1 VGTTLTVAA
10 VLVIAALV
18 AAVISVELGL
28 SVAVIEILAGIV
40 IGNTMHLATPDW
52 LVFLAGFG
60 SVLLTFLAGAE
71 VDPTALRRSWKA
83 STVIGVASFLVPF
96 VTAMLAAR
104 LLAGWDWRAAEIGGI
119 ALSTTSLAVVYAVL
133 VESGLSATRIG
144 QLIMSAT
151 FVTDLGTVL
160 ALSLLF
166 VRPTWWLV
174 PFVVVSVGLILVMPK
189 LDDWFFSRYGNRV
202 IEPEIKGAFA
212 ALLVLMWLGDK
223 ASSHAVL
230 PAFLLGLAV
239 SRTFE
244 RNRTTQQ
251 RFRVVAFALLTPFF
265 FLRSGMN
272 VSLPLVWA
280 NLGLLAV
287 FLAAKLV
294 SKSAAVYP
302 LARRWARPHAGFTTL
317 LMSTGL
323 TFGTISATYGYTAGV
338 ITRAQFSVLV
348 CVVVLSAVVPTAIAQ
363 RWFSPRPT
371 AAPVEPE
378 LVEDEEFEPIHRRR
392 ADDRAGRPSAKEAA
406 GVDQRSGDAPDEPVV
421 RPVRAEP

>member
-1 VGTTLTVAA
+1 MGTTLTVAA
-10 VLVIAALV
+10 ALAVAALI
-18 AAVISVELGL
+18 ATMFAVELGL
-28 SVAVIEILAGIV
+28 SVAVVEILAGILV
-40 IGNTMHLATPDW
+40 GNALHLSTPDW
-52 LVFLAGFG
+52 LVFLASFG
-60 SVLLTFLAGAE
+60 SVVLTFLAGAE
-71 VDPTALRRSWKA
+71 VDPTALRESWKA
-83 STVIGVASFLVPF
+83 SLAIGVISFAAPF
-96 VTAMLAAR
+96 VAAMLACR
-104 LLAGWDWRAAEIGGI
+104 YLAGWDWRAAHIGGI

-133 VESGLSATRIG
+133 VESGLNTTRIG

-166 VRPTWWLV
+166 LRPTWWLL
-174 PFVVVSVGLILVMPK
+174 PFIAVSVAFIWALPRLEG
-189 LDDWFFSRYGNRV
+189 WFFSRYGNRV

-212 ALLVLMWLGDK
+212 ALLVLMWFGDK

-244 RNRTTQQ
+244 RHRTTQQ

-280 NLGLLAV
+280 NLGLLLVLLAV
-287 FLAAKLV
+287 KLGAKSV
-294 SKSAAVYP
+294 GVYP

-323 TFGTISATYGYTAGV
+323 TFGTISATYGYTAGIV
-338 ITRAQFSVLV
+338 TRAQFSVLV
-348 CVVVLSAVVPTAIAQ
+348 CVVVLTAVVPTAIAQ
-363 RWFSPRPT
+363 RWFTPRVPSAT
-371 AAPVEPE
+371 TPDPE
-378 LVEDEEFEPIHRRR
+378 TVEDEEFEPIPR
-392 ADDRAGRPSAKEAA
+392 
-406 GVDQRSGDAPDEPVV
+406 RSGTRWQSGLV
-421 RPVRAEP
+421 RRPGRRGPG

>member
-1 VGTTLTVAA
+1 MSTTLTVAA
-10 VLVIAALV
+10 VLAIAALV
-18 AAVISVELGL
+18 ASMFSVELGL
-28 SVAVIEILAGIV
+28 SVAIIEILAGII

-52 LVFLAGFG
+52 LVFFASFG
-60 SVLLTFLAGAE
+60 SVVLTFLAGAE
-71 VDPTALRRSWKA
+71 VDPSALRKSWKA
-83 STVIGVASFLVPF
+83 STAIGVLSFLAPF
-96 VTAMLAAR
+96 LAA
-104 LLAGWDWRAAEIGGI
+104 LLACHYLAGWDWRAAQIGGI

-133 VESGLSATRIG
+133 VESGLSSTRIG

-151 FVTDLGTVL
+151 FVTDLGTVV

-174 PFVVVSVGLILVMPK
+174 PFVAVSIALILVMPR
-189 LDDWFFSRYGNRV
+189 LEGWFFARYGNRV

-212 ALLVLMWLGDK
+212 ALLLLMWLGDR

-244 RNRTTQQ
+244 RHRTTQQ

-280 NLGLLAV
+280 NLGLLAIL
-287 FLAAKLV
+287 LAVKLV
-294 SKSAAVYP
+294 AKSAAVYP

-323 TFGTISATYGYTAGV
+323 IFGTISATYGYTAGIV
-338 ITRAQFSVLV
+338 DRAQFSVLV
-348 CVVVLSAVVPTAIAQ
+348 CVVVLTAVVPTAIAQ
-363 RWFSPRPT
+363 RWFVPQPVP
-371 AAPVEPE
+371 AGVEPQD
-378 LVEDEEFEPIHRRR
+378 VEDEEYE
-392 ADDRAGRPSAKEAA
+392 SAREHH
-406 GVDQRSGDAPDEPVV
+406 
-421 RPVRAEP
+421 